1 MRDERKSSSE
11 GASLI
16 QPSTLDPHPSIR
28 WRLGLLAAAA
38 LALLALL
45 PQAQLLRA
53 RGDNWRGAYASF
65 DGDETA
71 YAAYLSALI
80 AGRPRLNDPYSG
92 LDDSQGV
99 PLPES
104 LFSIQFVP
112 AYALA
117 LPARALSLDASKVF
131 IALSPLVAFAASLA
145 LFWLLALLTRDEQV
159 AACGALIILC
169 LGTLAAGHV
178 GLAKLLSLR
187 AAYAYLPFLRRY
199 VPALPFPFL
208 FIFCAFVWRALACA
222 PARRR
227 AAHTFALA
235 AGATFALLVF
245 SYFYLWTTAAAWLAC
260 LAPLWLVAHNRRD
273 ERARALKIFLTT
285 AALACAS
292 VAPYA
297 LLLARRAATMDKVQ
311 VLKLTHAPD
320 LFRAP
325 EVSALVALAL
335 LAAGVWLRRLSA
347 RDARVVFA
355 SSFALTPF
363 VVFNQQIVTG
373 RSLQPVHYEDYV
385 LNYLAL
391 LALVLAFA
399 LLVRR
404 RDETDRTPPPRFP
417 ALQHFAT
424 LRRFA
429 KPMLLCVAL
438 AAYGW
443 ATRELI
449 ATTRR
454 FAPTNAARDEQLR
467 VAMRLAEIARATA
480 ATTANDPA
488 SPARPVV
495 LATNFMLADN
505 LPLGAPQLAVQW
517 SPHMHV
523 NSGLTAEAHRERMY
537 QFFYYANVA
546 PENFHAYIRSNPLVV
561 YKLFGA
567 ERVLPRLTPDYAPL
581 SDEEINREGRAY
593 ADYVAAFAREQA
605 ARPALSFVVTSE
617 EDPGDLSTLDRWYA
631 RDAGERVGSYTIYRV
646 QLRP

>member
-1 MRDERKSSSE
+1 
-11 GASLI
+11 
-16 QPSTLDPHPSIR
+16 
-28 WRLGLLAAAA
+28 
-38 LALLALL
+38 LLALL
-45 PQAQLLRA
+45 PQAHLVRA
-53 RGDNWRGAYASF
+53 RGDKWHGAYASF

-71 YAAYLSALI
+71 YAAYLNALI

-92 LDDSQGV
+92 LDDSTRTPQ
-99 PLPES
+99 PES

-131 IALSPLVAFAASLA
+131 NALPPIVAFAAALA
-145 LFWLLALLTRDEQV
+145 LFWLLALLTRDEQL
-159 AACGALIILC
+159 AACGTVIILC

-178 GLAKLLSLR
+178 SLATLFSLR

-199 VPALPFPFL
+199 IPALPFPLL
-208 FIFCAFVWRALACA
+208 FVFCAFVWHALVCA
-222 PARRR
+222 PSKRR

-260 LAPLWLVAHNRRD
+260 LAPLWLLAQTGRD
-273 ERARALKIFLTT
+273 ERLRALKIFLTT
-285 AALACAS
+285 TALACAS
-292 VAPYA
+292 LVPYA

-325 EVSALVALAL
+325 ELIALVALAL
-335 LAAGVWLRRLSA
+335 LAAGVWLRRLA
-347 RDARVVFA
+347 LRDARVVFA
-355 SSFALTPF
+355 ASFALTPF
-363 VVFNQQIVTG
+363 VVFNQQVITG

-399 LLVRR
+399 LIVRR
-404 RDETDRTPPPRFP
+404 QETDQPTPPRLATPQRFDS
-417 ALQHFAT
+417 LRRFAT
-424 LRRFA
+424 LQRLASLRRFA
-429 KPMLLCVAL
+429 KPVLLCIAL
-438 AAYGW
+438 AAYAW
-443 ATRELI
+443 AARELV
-449 ATTRR
+449 ATARR

-467 VAMRLAEIARATA
+467 VAKRLAEIARTTAT
-480 ATTANDPA
+480 TTANDPA
-488 SPARPVV
+488 SPSRPVV
-495 LATNFMLADN
+495 LALNFMLADN
-505 LPLGAPQLAVQW
+505 LPLGAPQLAVHW

-546 PENFHAYIRSNPLVV
+546 PEDFHAYIRSNPLVV

-581 SDEEINREGRAY
+581 SDAEINLEGHAY
-593 ADYVAAFAREQA
+593 AAYVAAFTREQA
-605 ARPALSFVVTSE
+605 ARPTLSFVVTSTQ
-617 EDPGDLSTLDRWYA
+617 DSSDLSALDRWYA

>member
-1 MRDERKSSSE
+1 
-11 GASLI
+11 
-16 QPSTLDPHPSIR
+16 
-28 WRLGLLAAAA
+28 LLAAVA
-38 LALLALL
+38 LALLALI
-45 PQAQLLRA
+45 PQAHFVRA
-53 RGDNWRGAYASF
+53 RGDRWHGAYASF

-92 LDDSQGV
+92 LDGSPRTPQ
-99 PLPES
+99 PES

-131 IALSPLVAFAASLA
+131 NALPPLVAFAAALA
-145 LFWLLALLTRDEQV
+145 LFWLLALLTRDEQL
-159 AACGALIILC
+159 AACGAVIILC

-178 GLAKLLSLR
+178 SLATLFSLR

-199 VPALPFPFL
+199 IPALPFPLL
-208 FIFCAFVWRALACA
+208 FVFCAFVWRALACA
-222 PARRR
+222 PSKRR
-227 AAHTFALA
+227 AAPAFALA

-260 LAPLWLVAHNRRD
+260 LAPLWLLAQSDRD
-273 ERARALKIFLTT
+273 ERLRALKIFLTT
-285 AALACAS
+285 ATLACAS
-292 VAPYA
+292 LVPYA

-320 LFRAP
+320 LFRTP
-325 EVSALVALAL
+325 ELVALVALAL
-335 LAAGVWLRRLSA
+335 LAACVWLPRLA
-347 RDARVVFA
+347 LRDARIVFA
-355 SSFALTPF
+355 ASFALTPF
-363 VVFNQQIVTG
+363 VVFNQQVVTG

-404 RDETDRTPPPRFP
+404 DETDRPTPRRSVP
-417 ALQHFAT
+417 LQRVATLAPFAA
-424 LRRFA
+424 LRRFS
-429 KPMLLCVAL
+429 KPLLLCVAL

-443 ATRELI
+443 AARELV
-449 ATTRR
+449 ATSRR

-467 VAMRLAEIARATA
+467 VAKRLAEIARTTATTEIA
-480 ATTANDPA
+480 RTTATTTETANDPA
-488 SPARPVV
+488 SPSHPVV

-505 LPLGAPQLAVQW
+505 LPLGAPQLAVHW

-523 NSGLTAEAHRERMY
+523 NSGLSGEEHRERMY

-546 PENFHAYIRSNPLVV
+546 PENFHAYIRANPLVV

-593 ADYVAAFAREQA
+593 ADYVAAFSREQA
-605 ARPALSFVVTSE
+605 ARPTLSFVVNSTQDS
-617 EDPGDLSTLDRWYA
+617 DDLSALDRWYA
-631 RDAGERVGSYTIYRV
+631 RDAGERVGNYTIYRV